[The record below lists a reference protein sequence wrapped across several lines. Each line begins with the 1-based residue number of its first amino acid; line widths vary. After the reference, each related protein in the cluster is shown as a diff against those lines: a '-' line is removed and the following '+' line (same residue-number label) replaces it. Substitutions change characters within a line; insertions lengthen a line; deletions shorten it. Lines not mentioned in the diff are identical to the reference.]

1 MLGPWLIS
9 SALWEV
15 HSMPE
20 SMAMRDVFANT
31 LVELAGQYPNLVVL
45 DGDLANSTR
54 AEVFEQHYPDR
65 FLEMGIAEQNLMGV
79 AAGLATVGL
88 IPWLSS
94 FAVFLVNRDLDQLRM
109 VVAQPNLNVKIGAGY
124 AGLFTAR
131 TGKTHQEVSD
141 LAVMRA
147 MPHLTVVAP
156 ADGVEARLAM
166 HAATASPGPWYVRL
180 VRDPTPVIFDNSYRY
195 VPGQTVTLRQGTD
208 ITLFGTGVQ
217 SVRALQAADLLA
229 AEGISAEVVHVPTL
243 KPLDP
248 EGIVRAA
255 EKTGLVV
262 TTEEHTIIGGLGS
275 AVAEILGEH
284 RPTPLRRH
292 GLMDV
297 FGESGANDDLIEKY
311 GLAPHHIADAAR
323 ALLRTHR

>member
-1 MLGPWLIS
+1 M
-9 SALWEV
+9 ADAV
-15 HSMPE
+15 
-20 SMAMRDVFANT
+20 AMREVFAST
-31 LVELAGQYPNLVVL
+31 LVELAGSYPNLVVL

-54 AEVFEQHYPDR
+54 AEVFEKHYPDR
-65 FLEMGIAEQNLMGV
+65 FLEMGIAEQNMMGV

-141 LAVMRA
+141 LSVMRA

-166 HAATASPGPWYVRL
+166 QVATASPGPWYVRL
-180 VRDPTPVIFDNSYRY
+180 VRDPTPVIFDASYQY
-195 VPGQTVTLRQGTD
+195 VPGRTVTLRSGTD
-208 ITLFGTGVQ
+208 LTIFGTGVQ
-217 SVRALQAADLLA
+217 SVRALQAAELLA
-229 AEGISAEVVHVPTL
+229 QEGISAEVVHVPTL

-248 EGIVRAA
+248 AGIIESA

-297 FGESGANDDLIEKY
+297 YGESGSNEDLLEKY
-311 GLAPHHIADAAR
+311 GLTPRHVAEVAR
-323 ALLRTHR
+323 SLLQVTR

>member
-1 MLGPWLIS
+1 VAA
-9 SALWEV
+9 AL
-15 HSMPE
+15 
-20 SMAMRDVFANT
+20 AMREVFAST
-31 LVELAGQYPNLVVL
+31 LVELGAEYPNLVVL

-54 AEVFEQHYPDR
+54 AEVFEQHYPER

-79 AAGLATVGL
+79 AAGLATVGF

-156 ADGVEARLAM
+156 ADGVECRQVM
-166 HAATASPGPWYVRL
+166 RVATASPGPWYVRL
-180 VRDPTPVIFDNSYRY
+180 VRDPTPTFFGDDYAF
-195 VPGQTVTLRQGTD
+195 VPGRVITLREGSDLT
-208 ITLFGTGVQ
+208 IFGTGTQ
-217 SVRALQAADLLA
+217 SIRALEAADQLA
-229 AEGISAEVVHVPTL
+229 GEGIMAEVVHVPTL
-243 KPLDP
+243 KPL
-248 EGIVRAA
+248 ETAGIVASAR
-255 EKTGLVV
+255 KTGRVL

-275 AVAEILGEH
+275 AICEVLGENYPVPIH
-284 RPTPLRRH
+284 RH
-292 GLMDV
+292 GLFDLY
-297 FGESGANDDLIEKY
+297 GESGSNDDLLEKY
-311 GLAPHHIADAAR
+311 GMTPRHIAEAAR
-323 ALLRTHR
+323 ALIQRTGRS

>member
-1 MLGPWLIS
+1 MAA
-9 SALWEV
+9 AL
-15 HSMPE
+15 
-20 SMAMRDVFANT
+20 AMREVFAST
-31 LVELAGQYPNLVVL
+31 LVELGAQYPNLVVL

-54 AEVFEQHYPDR
+54 AEVFEQHYPER

-79 AAGLATVGL
+79 AAGLATVGF

-109 VVAQPNLNVKIGAGY
+109 VVAQPSLNVKIGAGY

-156 ADGVEARLAM
+156 ADGVECRQVM
-166 HAATASPGPWYVRL
+166 RVATASPGPWYVRL
-180 VRDPTPVIFDNSYRY
+180 VRDPTPTFFGDDYEF
-195 VPGQTVTLRQGTD
+195 VPGKVITLRAGSDLTIFSTGT
-208 ITLFGTGVQ
+208 Q
-217 SVRALQAADLLA
+217 SIRALEAADQLA

-243 KPLDP
+243 KPL
-248 EGIVRAA
+248 ETAGIVESAR
-255 EKTGLVV
+255 KTGRVL

-275 AVAEILGEH
+275 AICEVLGENYPVPIH
-284 RPTPLRRH
+284 RH
-292 GLMDV
+292 GLFDLY
-297 FGESGANDDLIEKY
+297 GESGSNDELLEKY
-311 GLAPHHIADAAR
+311 GLTPRHIAEAAR
-323 ALLRTHR
+323 ALIQRTARS

>member
-1 MLGPWLIS
+1 M
-9 SALWEV
+9 AEAV
-15 HSMPE
+15 
-20 SMAMRDVFANT
+20 AMREVFAKT
-31 LVELAGQYPNLVVL
+31 LVELAGTYPNLVVL

-79 AAGLATVGL
+79 AAGLATVGI

-109 VVAQPNLNVKIGAGY
+109 VVAQPNLGVKIGAGY
-124 AGLFTAR
+124 SGLFTAR
-131 TGKTHQEVSD
+131 TGKTHQDVSD
-141 LAVMRA
+141 LSVMRA
-147 MPHLTVVAP
+147 MPHMTVVAP

-166 HAATASPGPWYVRL
+166 QVATASPGPWYVRL
-180 VRDPTPVIFDNSYRY
+180 VRDATPVIFDSSYEY
-195 VPGQTVTLRQGTD
+195 VPGQVVTLRSGTD
-208 ITLFGTGVQ
+208 VTIIGTGVQ
-217 SVRALQAADLLA
+217 TVRALQAADLLA
-229 AEGISAEVVHVPTL
+229 ADGISAEVVHAPTL
-243 KPLDP
+243 KPLAP
-248 EGIVRAA
+248 EGIVNAA

-297 FGESGANDDLIEKY
+297 YGESGANDALLEKY
-311 GLAPHHIADAAR
+311 GLSSRHVAETAH
-323 ALLRTHR
+323 ALLRSFR

>member
-1 MLGPWLIS
+1 
-9 SALWEV
+9 
-15 HSMPE
+15 
-20 SMAMRDVFANT
+20 MREVFAST
-31 LVELAGQYPNLVVL
+31 LVELAETYPNLVVL

-79 AAGLATVGL
+79 AAGLATVGF

-131 TGKTHQEVSD
+131 TGKTHQDVSD

-147 MPHLTVVAP
+147 MPHMTVVAP
-156 ADGVEARLAM
+156 ADGVEARQVM
-166 HAATASPGPWYVRL
+166 HVATASPGPWYVRL
-180 VRDPTPVIFDNSYRY
+180 VRDPTPTFFGDDYRY
-195 VPGQTVTLRQGTD
+195 EPGKVVPMRPGTD
-208 ITLFGTGVQ
+208 LTIFGTGTQ
-217 SVRALQAADLLA
+217 SVRALAAAELLA
-229 AEGISAEVVHVPTL
+229 EEGISAEVVHVPTL
-243 KPLDP
+243 RPLDP
-248 EGIVRAA
+248 HGIVAGAA
-255 EKTGLVV
+255 KTGLVV

-275 AVAEILGEH
+275 AVAETLGEH
-284 RPTPLRRH
+284 RPTPLARH

-297 FGESGANDDLIEKY
+297 YGESGSNEELLEKY
-311 GLAPHHIADAAR
+311 GLSSRHIADAAR
-323 ALLRTHR
+323 KLLRTHR

>member
-1 MLGPWLIS
+1 
-9 SALWEV
+9 
-15 HSMPE
+15 
-20 SMAMRDVFANT
+20 MREVFAKT
-31 LVELAGQYPNLVVL
+31 LVELAGEYPNLLVL

-79 AAGLATVGL
+79 ASGLATVGF

-94 FAVFLVNRDLDQLRM
+94 FTVFLVNRDLDQLRQ
-109 VVAQPNLNVKIGAGY
+109 VVAQPNLGVKIGGSY

-131 TGKTHQEVSD
+131 TGKTHQDVSD

-147 MPHLTVVAP
+147 MPHMTVVAP

-166 HAATASPGPWYVRL
+166 RVATASPGPWYVRL
-180 VRDPTPVIFDNSYRY
+180 VRDPTPVIFGADHRY
-195 VPGQTVTLRQGTD
+195 VPGQVVILREGTD
-208 ITLFGTGVQ
+208 VTIVGTGVQ
-217 SVRALQAADLLA
+217 SVRALAAADLLA
-229 AEGISAEVVHVPTL
+229 REGVSAHVVHAATL
-243 KPLDP
+243 KPLDA

-255 EKTGLVV
+255 ERTGRVV

-292 GLMDV
+292 GLLDTY
-297 FGESGANDDLIEKY
+297 GESGSNDELLEKY
-311 GLAPHHIADAAR
+311 GLAPHQIAEAAR
-323 ALLRTHR
+323 KLLASV

>member
-1 MLGPWLIS
+1 MADSL
-9 SALWEV
+9 
-15 HSMPE
+15 
-20 SMAMRDVFANT
+20 AMREVYANT
-31 LVELAGQYPNLVVL
+31 LVELAGLYPNLVVL

-79 AAGLATVGL
+79 AAGLATTGM

-109 VVAQPNLNVKIGAGY
+109 VVAQPNLSVKIGAGY
-124 AGLFTAR
+124 SGLFTAR
-131 TGKTHQEVSD
+131 TGKTHQDVSD
-141 LAVMRA
+141 LSVMRA
-147 MPHLTVVAP
+147 MPHVTVVAP

-166 HAATASPGPWYVRL
+166 HVATASPGPWYVRL
-180 VRDPTPVIFDNSYRY
+180 VRDPTPVIFDGSYQY
-195 VPGQTVTLRQGTD
+195 VPGKVVNLRSGTD
-208 ITLFGTGVQ
+208 VTIVGTGVQ
-217 SVRALQAADLLA
+217 SVRALEAADLLA
-229 AEGISAEVVHVPTL
+229 AEGISAEVVHAPTL

-248 EGIVRAA
+248 EGIVRSA

-297 FGESGANDDLIEKY
+297 YGESGSNEALLEKY
-311 GLAPHHIADAAR
+311 GLTPRHVANVAR
-323 ALLRTHR
+323 ELLRSSR

>member
-1 MLGPWLIS
+1 V
-9 SALWEV
+9 ALAV
-15 HSMPE
+15 
-20 SMAMRDVFANT
+20 AMRDVFAST
-31 LVELAGQYPNLVVL
+31 LVELAAEYPNLVVL

-79 AAGLATVGL
+79 AAGLATVGF

-124 AGLFTAR
+124 SGLFTAR
-131 TGKTHQEVSD
+131 TGKTHQDVSD
-141 LAVMRA
+141 LSVMRA
-147 MPHLTVVAP
+147 MPHMTVTAP
-156 ADGVEARLAM
+156 ADGVEARLIM
-166 HAATASPGPWYVRL
+166 RTATASPGPWYVRL
-180 VRDPTPVIFDNSYRY
+180 VRDATPTIFGDDYAY
-195 VPGQTVTLRQGTD
+195 VPGAVVLLRAGTD
-208 ITLFGTGVQ
+208 VTIIGTGTQ
-217 SVRALQAADLLA
+217 SGRALDAARLLE
-229 AEGISAEVVHVPTL
+229 AEGVSAEVLHVPTL

-248 EGIVRAA
+248 AAIVTSAA
-255 EKTGLVV
+255 KTGAVV

-292 GLMDV
+292 GLADLY
-297 FGESGANDDLIEKY
+297 GESGSNEDLIQKY
-311 GLAPHHIADAAR
+311 GLSPAHVAEAAR
-323 ALLRTHR
+323 GLLRSIR

>member
-1 MLGPWLIS
+1 V
-9 SALWEV
+9 AEAV
-15 HSMPE
+15 
-20 SMAMRDVFANT
+20 AMREVFAKT
-31 LVELAGQYPNLVVL
+31 LVELAGEYPNLLVL

-79 AAGLATVGL
+79 ASGLATVGF

-94 FAVFLVNRDLDQLRM
+94 FTVFLVNRDLDQLRQ
-109 VVAQPNLNVKIGAGY
+109 VVAQPNLSVKIGGSY

-131 TGKTHQEVSD
+131 TGKTHQDVSD

-147 MPHLTVVAP
+147 MPHMTVVAP

-166 HAATASPGPWYVRL
+166 RVATASPGPWYVRL
-180 VRDPTPVIFDNSYRY
+180 VRDPTPLIFGADHQY
-195 VPGQTVTLRQGTD
+195 VPGQVVVLREGTD
-208 ITLFGTGVQ
+208 VTIVGTGVQ
-217 SVRALQAADLLA
+217 SVRALAAADLLA
-229 AEGISAEVVHVPTL
+229 KEGISAHVVHAATL
-243 KPLDP
+243 KPLDA

-255 EKTGLVV
+255 ERTGRVV

-292 GLMDV
+292 GLLDTY
-297 FGESGANDDLIEKY
+297 GESGSNDELLEKY
-311 GLAPHHIADAAR
+311 GLAPHQIADAVR
-323 ALLRTHR
+323 KLLQV

>member
-1 MLGPWLIS
+1 V
-9 SALWEV
+9 AQAV
-15 HSMPE
+15 
-20 SMAMRDVFANT
+20 AMREVFAST
-31 LVELAGQYPNLVVL
+31 LVELAGEYPNLVVL

-79 AAGLATVGL
+79 AAGLATVGF

-124 AGLFTAR
+124 SGLFTAR
-131 TGKTHQEVSD
+131 TGKTHQDVSD

-147 MPHLTVVAP
+147 MPHLTVTAP
-156 ADGVEARLAM
+156 ADGVEARLIM
-166 HAATASPGPWYVRL
+166 RVATSSPGPWYVRL
-180 VRDPTPVIFDNSYRY
+180 VRDATPTIFGDDYAY
-195 VPGQTVTLRQGTD
+195 VPGAVMTLRFGTD
-208 ITLFGTGVQ
+208 LTLVGTGTQ
-217 SVRALQAADLLA
+217 TGRALEAARLLE
-229 AEGISAEVVHVPTL
+229 AEGISTDVLHVPTL
-243 KPLDP
+243 KPLDLAA
-248 EGIVRAA
+248 IVASAA
-255 EKTGLVV
+255 KTGAVV

-292 GLMDV
+292 GLADRY
-297 FGESGANDDLIEKY
+297 GESGSNDDLIRKY
-311 GLAPHHIADAAR
+311 GLSPEHVAEAAR
-323 ALLRTHR
+323 SLLRSIR